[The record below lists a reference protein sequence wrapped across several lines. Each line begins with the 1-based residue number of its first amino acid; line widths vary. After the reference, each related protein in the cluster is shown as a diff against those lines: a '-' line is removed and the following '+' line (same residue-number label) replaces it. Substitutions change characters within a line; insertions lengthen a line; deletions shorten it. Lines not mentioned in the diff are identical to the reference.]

1 MRNATPSKLPFFFG
15 GLVAMI
21 AAVLLPIG
29 LTGAVA
35 AAEPYKLG
43 VSDKLTVRVVQW
55 QSGGA
60 TFQDWT
66 AVTGD
71 YLVGPDG
78 TVSFPFAG
86 DVPAAGKTTAELSA
100 ALSSGL
106 RTSLGLTDPPN
117 VTVEV
122 ASFGP
127 VYVTGDVQAPG
138 AYAFAPGLNVVK
150 AVSLAGGSRRSA
162 PDAVPQGNRDLIG
175 LQGAYQVLRD
185 QHVRLLL
192 ERARLDAVMARQDA
206 VVVPA
211 AAKDD
216 PATPGLLATETA
228 MLKAS
233 DEQIKTQVASYDAQ
247 KQLLTKGIGSLAQKR
262 ETTAQQLSL
271 AQDRLA
277 KVQGLADNGLAITDR
292 VATLQSTVA
301 DLEGRMLDIDAADL
315 KAQQDVSTADNLSAK
330 LVSDQFIQASQ
341 DRQDIDGQIAQT
353 ELKLT
358 TQQQLI
364 QDAIANGATPVG
376 PGIAT
381 YSYSILRNGAEVA
394 ATRTD
399 NLEPGD
405 VVTVTLT
412 LAP

>member
-1 MRNATPSKLPFFFG
+1 MRNATPSKLLSFADGVVILVLAALLAVGLG
-15 GLVAMI
+15 GTAL
-21 AAVLLPIG
+21 
-29 LTGAVA
+29 

-43 VSDKLTVRVVQW
+43 VADKLTVRVVQW
-55 QSGGA
+55 QSGGS
-60 TFQDWT
+60 TFEDWT

-78 TVSFPFAG
+78 SVSFPFVG
-86 DVPAAGKTTAELSA
+86 EVPAAGKTTAELSE
-100 ALSSGL
+100 ALGTGL

-122 ASFGP
+122 ATFGP
-127 VYVTGDVQAPG
+127 IYVTGDVQAPG
-138 AYAFAPGLNVVK
+138 AYAFAPGLNVIK
-150 AVSLAGGSRRSA
+150 AVSLAGGSRRGA
-162 PDAVPQGNRDLIG
+162 ADATSQSNHDLID
-175 LQGAYQVLRD
+175 LQGSYQVLRD

-192 ERARLDAVMARQDA
+192 ERARLDAVMAQQDA

-211 AAKDD
+211 AVKDD
-216 PATPGLLATETA
+216 PATPGLVATETA

-233 DEQIKTQVASYDAQ
+233 DEQIKAQVSAFDAQ
-247 KQLLTKGIGSLAQKR
+247 KQLLTKGIDSLSQKR
-262 ETTAQQLSL
+262 DTTAKQLSL
-271 AQDRLA
+271 AQDRLI

-292 VATLQSTVA
+292 VATLQATVA

-315 KAQQDVSTADNLSAK
+315 KAQQDVGSAENQSAK

-364 QDAIANGATPVG
+364 QDAIATGATPVG
-376 PGIAT
+376 PGVAT
-381 YSYSILRNGAEVA
+381 YTYSILRDGAEVA
-394 ATRTD
+394 ATKTD
-399 NLEPGD
+399 NLRPGD

-412 LAP
+412 LSP

>member
-1 MRNATPSKLPFFFG
+1 
-15 GLVAMI
+15 
-21 AAVLLPIG
+21 
-29 LTGAVA
+29 
-35 AAEPYKLG
+35 
-43 VSDKLTVRVVQW
+43 
-55 QSGGA
+55 
-60 TFQDWT
+60 
-66 AVTGD
+66 
-71 YLVGPDG
+71 
-78 TVSFPFAG
+78 
-86 DVPAAGKTTAELSA
+86 
-100 ALSSGL
+100 
-106 RTSLGLTDPPN
+106 
-117 VTVEV
+117 VEV
-122 ASFGP
+122 ATFGP

-162 PDAVPQGNRDLIG
+162 PDGAPQGDRDIIN

-192 ERARLDAVMARQDA
+192 ERARLDAVMTQQDA

-211 AAKDD
+211 AVKDD
-216 PATPGLLATETA
+216 AATPGLLATETA

-233 DEQIKTQVASYDAQ
+233 DEQLKAQVSGYDAQ
-247 KQLLTKGIGSLAQKR
+247 KQLLTKSIDSLGQKR
-262 ETTAQQLSL
+262 DTTAKQLSL

-292 VATLQSTVA
+292 VAALQSTVA
-301 DLEGRMLDIDAADL
+301 DLEGRMLDIDTADL
-315 KAQQDVSTADNLSAK
+315 KAQQDVSFADNQSSK
-330 LVSDQFIQASQ
+330 LVSDQFIQASK

-376 PGIAT
+376 TGVA
-381 YSYSILRNGAEVA
+381 SYTFSILRDGAEVA
-394 ATRTD
+394 ATKTD
-399 NLEPGD
+399 TLQPGD

-412 LAP
+412 LSP

>member
-1 MRNATPSKLPFFFG
+1 MRNATPSKPLFSHG
-15 GLVAMI
+15 GV
-21 AAVLLPIG
+21 VTFLLAILLSIG
-29 LTGAVA
+29 LAGGAVA
-35 AAEPYKLG
+35 AESYKLG

-55 QSGGA
+55 QSGGS

-71 YLVGPDG
+71 YLVGPNG
-78 TVSFPFAG
+78 SVSFPFVG

-100 ALSSGL
+100 ALGTGL
-106 RTSLGLTDPPN
+106 RTALGLTDPPN

-122 ASFGP
+122 ATFGP

-162 PDAVPQGNRDLIG
+162 PDAAPQGDRDIIN

-192 ERARLDAVMARQDA
+192 ERARLDAVMAQQDA

-211 AAKDD
+211 AVKDD
-216 PATPGLLATETA
+216 PATPGLMATETA
-228 MLKAS
+228 MLKAG
-233 DEQIKTQVASYDAQ
+233 DEQLKAQVSGYDAQ
-247 KQLLTKGIGSLAQKR
+247 KQLLSKSIDSLAQKR
-262 ETTAQQLSL
+262 ETTAKQLSL

-292 VATLQSTVA
+292 VAALQSTVA
-301 DLEGRMLDIDAADL
+301 DLEGRMLDIDTADL
-315 KAQQDVSTADNLSAK
+315 KAQQDVSFADNQSSK
-330 LVSDQFIQASQ
+330 LVSDQFIQASK

-376 PGIAT
+376 PGVAT
-381 YSYSILRNGAEVA
+381 YTFSILRDGAEVA
-394 ATRTD
+394 ATKTD
-399 NLEPGD
+399 SLQPGD
-405 VVTVTLT
+405 VVTVILT
-412 LAP
+412 LSP